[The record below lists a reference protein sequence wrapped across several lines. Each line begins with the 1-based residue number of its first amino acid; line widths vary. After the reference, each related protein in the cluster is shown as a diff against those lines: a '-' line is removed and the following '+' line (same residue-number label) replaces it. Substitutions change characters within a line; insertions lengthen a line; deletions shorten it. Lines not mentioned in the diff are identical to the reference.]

1 MLLRGIVHRQL
12 EQFLHTIFGLT
23 AGSEGEQTGPMFSVE
38 SWPEPAARVWI
49 IAQRFQKFLMVGAVG
64 LAVNQGLL
72 FLSHDVFSFAL
83 AVASPIA
90 IFMSMIVTF
99 TLNERWTWH
108 DRGTG
113 PVLHRM
119 GMYFPINMVGLVI
132 NYLIL
137 SLLVHQFNVHYLVA
151 NLVGASVAAVWN
163 FVVNH
168 HVTWRASPA

>member
-1 MLLRGIVHRQL
+1 
-12 EQFLHTIFGLT
+12 
-23 AGSEGEQTGPMFSVE
+23 MFSVE
-38 SWPEPAARVWI
+38 SWPEPAARAWI

-72 FLSHDVFSFAL
+72 FLLHDVVSL
-83 AVASPIA
+83 SLSIASPVA
-90 IFMSMIVTF
+90 IFISMIVTF

-119 GMYFPINMVGLVI
+119 GMYFPINLVGLII
-132 NYLIL
+132 NYIIL
-137 SLLVHQFNVHYLVA
+137 TLLVHEFDVHYLVA
-151 NLVGASVAAVWN
+151 NLFGAGIAAIWN

-168 HVTWRASPA
+168 HVTWRE